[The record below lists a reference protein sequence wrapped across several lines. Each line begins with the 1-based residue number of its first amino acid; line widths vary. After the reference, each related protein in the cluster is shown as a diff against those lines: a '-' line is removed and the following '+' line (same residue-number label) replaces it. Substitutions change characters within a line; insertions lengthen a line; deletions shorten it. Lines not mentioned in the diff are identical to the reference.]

1 LYKRRENSA
10 GGFFNSLREK
20 PIMNYPLGN
29 LALCAMLLGAV
40 PVGAHS
46 AKPSGPVKA
55 LHGGQS
61 LSAGPYHLEL
71 VVKPG
76 ELILYV
82 TDHSNNAVSTDG
94 ARAKATIQH
103 GFEKANIQ
111 VELEPVGDN
120 RLKGTGEFTINPDT
134 GIIVFFKLPEQEAY
148 AARFTPLNTKG
159 GTAQAG
165 EHHHQPKH

>member
-1 LYKRRENSA
+1 
-10 GGFFNSLREK
+10 
-20 PIMNYPLGN
+20 MNNLPGN
-29 LALCAMLLGAV
+29 LTLCAMLLSTV

-46 AKPSGPVKA
+46 AKSSAPVKA
-55 LHGGQS
+55 HHGGQS

-71 VVKPG
+71 VAKHG

-82 TDHSNNAVSTDG
+82 TDHSDNAISTNG

-148 AARFTPLNTKG
+148 AARFTPLNTKS
-159 GTAQAG
+159 GTGRAD
-165 EHHHQPKH
+165 EHHQPKH